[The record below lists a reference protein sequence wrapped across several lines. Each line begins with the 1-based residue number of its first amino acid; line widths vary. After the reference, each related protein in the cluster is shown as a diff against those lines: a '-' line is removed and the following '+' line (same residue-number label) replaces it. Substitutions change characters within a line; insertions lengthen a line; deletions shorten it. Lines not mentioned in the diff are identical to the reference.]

1 MSFLNAMGLS
11 AADWTEAEGA
21 RSPTAF
27 ARGPV
32 TLLEEAVI
40 GRLDAFAVAHEI
52 NCRLC
57 LHSDPSSPIQE
68 MLIAQHRTRPFP
80 PKAHALSPKSFQVL
94 RGTLA
99 VVIFE
104 PDGTV
109 RDRHVLEVGFKSRLR
124 LEPGV
129 FHVDLPVG
137 LSAVHQETQLSRS
150 ADCTAL
156 TEPDRPIEPS
166 WKPELANAEA
176 VMAYRAT
183 LLEGLI

>member
-11 AADWTEAEGA
+11 ADDWSEAEGA

-32 TLLEEAVI
+32 TVLDEAVI
-40 GRLDAFAVAHEI
+40 DRLDAFAATHET

-57 LHSDPSSPIQE
+57 LHPDPSSPIQE
-68 MLIAQHRTRPFP
+68 MLIAQHSSRLFP
-80 PKAHALSPKSFQVL
+80 PKAHALSSKSFEVL

-99 VVIFE
+99 VVVFE
-104 PDGTV
+104 PDGRV
-109 RDRHVLEVGFKSRLR
+109 RARHVLEVGAKSRLR

-137 LSAVHQETQLSRS
+137 PHAVHQEIQLSRS
-150 ADCTAL
+150 ADCAAL
-156 TEPDRPIEPS
+156 TEQDRLIEPS
-166 WKPELANAEA
+166 WKPDLANAEA
-176 VMAYRAT
+176 VTAYRAS
-183 LLEGLI
+183 LLQGLV